1 VLTALRQWGE
11 QHFFAP
17 GETRPRLVDQE
28 HHRPVA
34 TVEVR
39 SADGRLLT
47 PAETEVAM
55 SSSE

>member
-1 VLTALRQWGE
+1 MGE